1 MSYLSYSVYGLLFA
15 VGVVMGSFLNVV
27 ALRYK
32 PSKFLFDYKQIGG
45 RSHCPVCKKN
55 LVWYE
60 LIPFVSFLVQ
70 GGRCRHCRHAIS
82 YQYPIVE
89 LLSGLI
95 FVLVPMYF
103 AQTYHLPQ
111 AVVAGQDVGWF
122 YGLSIIWTFAFF
134 ALLMISVI
142 DFHQYIIPNELN
154 AFLGILGVGAMVFT
168 KGSFLGFYAPMLELS
183 PEPWVGH
190 MAGALIALAFFGLI
204 ILLTRGKAM
213 GMGDLKLAGALG
225 ILFGWPDIMMV
236 AMVAFVIG
244 SLASVRLLLSRKKSL
259 KDAVPFGPFLASAA
273 FVVFLFGFQILR
285 AYFNL
290 FGL

>member
-1 MSYLSYSVYGLLFA
+1 MSYLLYGFLFA
-15 VGVVMGSFLNVV
+15 LGIVMGSFLNVV

-32 PSKFLFDYKQIGG
+32 PSKFLFDYTQIGG
-45 RSHCPVCKKN
+45 RSHCPICKKE

-60 LIPFVSFLVQ
+60 LIPLVSFLVQ

-103 AQTYHLPQ
+103 AQTYNLSQ
-111 AVVAGQDVGWF
+111 VVIAGQDVTWF
-122 YGLSIIWTFAFF
+122 YGLSLIWTFAFF

-142 DFHQYIIPNELN
+142 DFHQYLIPNELN
-154 AFLGILGVGAMVFT
+154 VFLGILGVGAIVFT
-168 KGSFLGFYAPMLELS
+168 RGSFLGFYAPMLELS
-183 PEPWVGH
+183 PEPWIGH
-190 MAGALIALAFFGLI
+190 VAGAVIAFIFFSLI

-213 GMGDLKLAGALG
+213 GMGDLKLAAALG
-225 ILFGWPDIMMV
+225 LLFGWPDIIMV
-236 AMVAFVIG
+236 ALVAFVIG
-244 SLASVRLLLSRKKSL
+244 SLASIRLLFTKKKSL
-259 KDAVPFGPFLASAA
+259 KDAVPFGPFLAIAA